1 VRITSVARVRRLHEC
16 LCTRYQVEETTL
28 MSIPRPRLPRPARSL
43 AALVALALLLAGCAA
58 LEPPAAVTAQGQDT
72 RNLYDFV
79 FIIGVVIFFLV
90 EGLIV
95 FAVLRYRRKPTDTEL
110 PPQIHGNS
118 VLEVVWTIVPTILV
132 VVMFVF
138 SWQTLNQVDAVS
150 PTPSLTVRAV
160 AAQFQWQF
168 DYLAPDGQTVQYTQ
182 QAPELDLPVGVDVH
196 VILRSKDVIHAFYV
210 PKFLFKRDVV
220 PGRENNFDF
229 TIDAADAGQ
238 TFRGQC
244 AEFCGTFHS
253 TMLFS
258 VKALTPAAFDA
269 WLKGQIAGQPA
280 SPAPQPSASGA
291 TGGAPET
298 TVDLSAHNIAY
309 DQATLTA
316 PAGQP
321 FILKFTNNDPGVT
334 HNVGITDSTGQ
345 QVFKGEIFP
354 GPDSRQY
361 PIPAL
366 PAGTYTFACSV
377 HPQMT
382 GTLTVH

>member
-1 VRITSVARVRRLHEC
+1 
-16 LCTRYQVEETTL
+16 

-79 FIIGVVIFFLV
+79 FIIAVVIFFLV

-95 FAVLRYRRKPTDTEL
+95 FAVIRYRRKPTDTEL

-118 VLEVVWTIVPTILV
+118 VLEVIWTVIPTLLV

-150 PTPSLTVRAV
+150 PTPALTVRAV

-168 DYLAPDGQTVQYTQ
+168 DYLAPDGKTVQFTQ

-220 PGRENNFDF
+220 PGRDNNFDF
-229 TIDAADAGQ
+229 TIDPADVNQ

-258 VKALTPAAFDA
+258 VKALSPADFQA
-269 WLKGQIAGQPA
+269 WLTQQIASAPA
-280 SPAPQPSASGA
+280 SAPPAPSGSAA
-291 TGGAPET
+291 AAET
-298 TVDLSAHNIAY
+298 TLDLTAHNISF
-309 DQATLTA
+309 DQTTLSA

-334 HNVGITDSTGQ
+334 HNVAITDSTGQ
-345 QVFKGEIFP
+345 VVFKGEIFP

>member
-1 VRITSVARVRRLHEC
+1 
-16 LCTRYQVEETTL
+16 
-28 MSIPRPRLPRPARSL
+28 MSIPRPQIPRPAKSL

-79 FIIGVVIFFLV
+79 FIIAVVIFVFV
-90 EGLIV
+90 EGLII
-95 FAVLRYRRKPTDTEL
+95 FAILRYRRKPTDTDL

-118 VLEVVWTIVPTILV
+118 VLEVIWTVIPTALV

-150 PTPSLTVRAV
+150 PAPALTVRAV

-168 DYLAPDGQTVQYTQ
+168 DYLAADGQTVEFTQ

-196 VILRSKDVIHAFYV
+196 VTLRSKDVIHAFYV

-229 TIDAADAGQ
+229 TIDPADVNQ
-238 TFRGQC
+238 SFRGQC

-253 TMLFS
+253 TMLFT
-258 VKALTPAAFDA
+258 VKALSQADFDS
-269 WLKGQIAGQPA
+269 WLKAQIAGQPA
-280 SPAPQPSASGA
+280 SPAPGASGG
-291 TGGAPET
+291 TGGTPSGAPSGAPET
-298 TVDLSAHNIAY
+298 TVALAAQNIAF
-309 DQATLTA
+309 DQTTLTA

-321 FILKFTNNDPGVT
+321 FILKFTNNDAGVT
-334 HNVGITDSTGQ
+334 HNVAITDSTGQ

-354 GPDSRQY
+354 GPDSREY
-361 PIPAL
+361 PVPAL

-382 GTLTVH
+382 GTLTVK

>member
-1 VRITSVARVRRLHEC
+1 
-16 LCTRYQVEETTL
+16 
-28 MSIPRPRLPRPARSL
+28 MSIPRPQLPRSARSL
-43 AALVALALLLAGCAA
+43 AALVAVALLLAGCAS

-79 FIIGVVIFFLV
+79 FIIAVAIFVLV
-90 EGLIV
+90 EALIIY
-95 FAVLRYRRKPTDTEL
+95 AVLRYRRKPGDTEL

-118 VLEVVWTIVPTILV
+118 VLEVIWTVIPTALV

-138 SWQTLNQVDAVS
+138 SWQTLNKVDAVS
-150 PTPSLTVRAV
+150 PSPTLTVRAV

-168 DYLAPDGQTVQYTQ
+168 DYLAPDGTTVQFTQ

-229 TIDAADAGQ
+229 TIDPADVNQ
-238 TFRGQC
+238 SFRGQC

-253 TMLFS
+253 TMLFT
-258 VKALTPAAFDA
+258 VKALSQADFNT
-269 WLKGQIAGQPA
+269 WLAKQIAGA
-280 SPAPQPSASGA
+280 AATPAPVPSASG
-291 TGGAPET
+291 GAAEQ
-298 TVDLSAHNIAY
+298 TVELAAHNVAF
-309 DQATLTA
+309 DQANLTA

-321 FILKFTNNDPGVT
+321 FVLKFTNNDPGIS
-334 HNVGITDSTGQ
+334 HNVAITDSTGQ
-345 QVFKGEIFP
+345 QVFKGEIFA

-366 PAGTYTFACSV
+366 AAGTYTFACSV

>member
-1 VRITSVARVRRLHEC
+1 
-16 LCTRYQVEETTL
+16 
-28 MSIPRPRLPRPARSL
+28 MSIPRPQLPRPARSL
-43 AALVALALLLAGCAA
+43 AALVAVALLLAGCAA
-58 LEPPAAVTAQGQDT
+58 LEPPAAVTSQGQDT
-72 RNLYDFV
+72 RTLYDFV
-79 FIIGVVIFFLV
+79 FIIGVVIFVLV
-90 EGLIV
+90 EGLIIY
-95 FAVLRYRRKPTDTEL
+95 AVLRYRRKPADTDL

-118 VLEVVWTIVPTILV
+118 VLEVIWTVIPTLLV

-138 SWQTLNQVDAVS
+138 SWQTLNKVDAVS

-168 DYLAPDGQTVQYTQ
+168 EYLAADGVTVQYTQ

-220 PGRENNFDF
+220 PGRENTFDF
-229 TIDAADAGQ
+229 TIDPADVNQ
-238 TFRGQC
+238 SFRGQC

-258 VKALTPAAFDA
+258 VKALSPADFSTWLQNQIKTAASTPA
-269 WLKGQIAGQPA
+269 PA
-280 SPAPQPSASGA
+280 PSASG
-291 TGGAPET
+291 GAAEQ
-298 TVDLSAHNIAY
+298 TVEVSAHNIAF
-309 DQATLTA
+309 DQATLSA

-334 HNVGITDSTGQ
+334 HNVAITDSTGA
-345 QVFKGEIFP
+345 QVFKGEIFT
-354 GPDSRQY
+354 GPDNRQY

-366 PAGTYTFACSV
+366 AAGSYTFACSV

>member
-1 VRITSVARVRRLHEC
+1 
-16 LCTRYQVEETTL
+16 
-28 MSIPRPRLPRPARSL
+28 MSISGPRLPRSVRTLPT
-43 AALVALALLLAGCAA
+43 LVAVALLLAGCAA
-58 LEPPAAVTAQGQDT
+58 FEPPAAVTAQGQDT
-72 RNLYDFV
+72 RNLYEFV
-79 FIIGVVIFFLV
+79 FIIAVVIFVLV

-95 FAVLRYRRKPTDTEL
+95 FAVLRYRRKPTDSDL

-118 VLEVVWTIVPTILV
+118 ILEILWTVIPTILV
-132 VVMFVF
+132 VILFAF
-138 SWQTLNQVDAVS
+138 SWNTLNQVDAVS
-150 PTPSLTVRAV
+150 PSPTLTVRAV

-168 DYLAPDGQTVQYTQ
+168 EYLAADGQTVAFTQ
-182 QAPELDLPVGVDVH
+182 QTPELDLPVGVDVH

-229 TIDAADAGQ
+229 TIDPADAGQ

-244 AEFCGTFHS
+244 AEFCGTFHD
-253 TMLFS
+253 TMRFS
-258 VKALTPAAFDA
+258 VKALSPNDFNT

-280 SPAPQPSASGA
+280 ASAPGPSAGGGA
-291 TGGAPET
+291 GGAPET
-298 TVDLSAHNIAY
+298 TVDVSAHNITF

-316 PAGQP
+316 PAGKP
-321 FILKFTNNDPGVT
+321 FIVKFTNNDPGVT
-334 HNVGITDSTGQ
+334 HNVAITDSSGQ
-345 QVFKGEIFP
+345 VVFKGEIFP

-366 PAGTYTFACSV
+366 AAGTYTFACSV

-382 GTLTVH
+382 GTLTVK

>member
-1 VRITSVARVRRLHEC
+1 
-16 LCTRYQVEETTL
+16 
-28 MSIPRPRLPRPARSL
+28 MSIPRPQLPRPARSL
-43 AALVALALLLAGCAA
+43 AALVAVALLLAGCAA
-58 LEPPAAVTAQGQDT
+58 MEPPAAVTAQGHDT
-72 RNLYDFV
+72 RTLYDFV
-79 FIIGVVIFFLV
+79 FIIGVAIFVLV
-90 EGLIV
+90 EGLIIY
-95 FAVLRYRRKPTDTEL
+95 AVLRYRRKPGDTEL

-118 VLEVVWTIVPTILV
+118 VLEVIWTVIPTLLV

-138 SWQTLNQVDAVS
+138 SWQTLNKVDAVS

-160 AAQFQWQF
+160 AAQFQWSF
-168 DYLAPDGQTVQYTQ
+168 EYMSADGQTVQYEQ
-182 QAPELDLPVGVDVH
+182 LAPELDLPVGVDVH

-258 VKALTPAAFDA
+258 VKALSPGDFDA
-269 WLKGQIAGQPA
+269 WLQQQVKTAA
-280 SPAPQPSASGA
+280 STPAPAPSASG
-291 TGGAPET
+291 GAPEQ
-298 TVDLSAHNIAY
+298 TVEISAQNIAFA
-309 DQATLTA
+309 QATLAA

-321 FILKFTNNDPGVT
+321 FVLKFTNNDPGVT
-334 HNVGITDSTGQ
+334 HNVAITDSTGAQ
-345 QVFKGEIFP
+345 IFRGEIFP

-366 PAGTYTFACSV
+366 AAGTYTFACSV

>member
-1 VRITSVARVRRLHEC
+1 
-16 LCTRYQVEETTL
+16 
-28 MSIPRPRLPRPARSL
+28 MSIPRPRLPQPARSVV
-43 AALVALALLLAGCAA
+43 ALVALALLLAGCAA

-72 RNLYDFV
+72 RDLYDFV
-79 FIIGVVIFFLV
+79 FIIAVVIFFFV

-95 FAVLRYRRKPTDTEL
+95 FAALRYRRKPTDTEL

-118 VLEVVWTIVPTILV
+118 VLEVLWTVIPTLIVVI
-132 VVMFVF
+132 MFVF
-138 SWQTLNQVDAVS
+138 SWQTLNKVDAVS
-150 PTPSLTVRAV
+150 PSPALTVRAV

-168 DYLAPDGQTVQYTQ
+168 DYLAPDGQTVQFTQ

-229 TIDAADAGQ
+229 TIDPNDVNQ

-253 TMLFS
+253 TMLFT
-258 VKALTPAAFDA
+258 VKALSPADFKTWLDQQIATAATTPA
-269 WLKGQIAGQPA
+269 P
-280 SPAPQPSASGA
+280 SPAASGGSGGG
-291 TGGAPET
+291 GGAAAGPT
-298 TVDLSAHNIAY
+298 LDLTAHNIAY
-309 DQATLTA
+309 DQATLSA

-321 FILKFTNNDPGVT
+321 FVIKFTNNDPGVT
-334 HNVGITDSTGQ
+334 HNVAITDSTGQ
-345 QVFKGEIFP
+345 QVFKGEIFS
-354 GPDSRQY
+354 GPDTRSY

>member
-1 VRITSVARVRRLHEC
+1 
-16 LCTRYQVEETTL
+16 
-28 MSIPRPRLPRPARSL
+28 MSIPRPRLPRPAKSL
-43 AALVALALLLAGCAA
+43 AALVAVALLLAGCAA

-72 RNLYDFV
+72 RELYDFV
-79 FIIGVVIFFLV
+79 FIIAVVIFFLV

-95 FAVLRYRRKPTDTEL
+95 FAVLRYKRKPNDTEL

-150 PTPSLTVRAV
+150 PNPTLTVRAV

-229 TIDAADAGQ
+229 TIDPADVNQ

-253 TMLFS
+253 TMLFT
-258 VKALTPAAFDA
+258 VKALSPADFDT

-280 SPAPQPSASGA
+280 SPVPQPGTSGGPPSSAP
-291 TGGAPET
+291 GGAPET
-298 TVDLSAHNIAY
+298 TVALAAQNISF
-309 DQATLTA
+309 DQTTLTA

-321 FILKFTNNDPGVT
+321 WILKFTNNDAGVT
-334 HNVGITDSTGQ
+334 HNVAITDSTGQ
-345 QVFKGEIFP
+345 QVFKGEIFS
-354 GPDSRQY
+354 GPDTRQY

>member
-1 VRITSVARVRRLHEC
+1 
-16 LCTRYQVEETTL
+16 
-28 MSIPRPRLPRPARSL
+28 MSIRRPRLPHTVRSV
-43 AALVALALLLAGCAA
+43 AALAALALLLAGCAA

-72 RNLYDFV
+72 RSLYDFV
-79 FIIGVVIFFLV
+79 FVIAVVIFVLV
-90 EGLIV
+90 EALII

-118 VLEVVWTIVPTILV
+118 VLEVIWTVIPTLIVVI
-132 VVMFVF
+132 MFVF
-138 SWQTLNQVDAVS
+138 SWQTLNKVDAVS
-150 PTPSLTVRAV
+150 PSPALTVRAV

-168 DYLAPDGQTVQYTQ
+168 DYLASDGQTVEFTQ

-229 TIDAADAGQ
+229 TIDPADVNQ

-258 VKALTPAAFDA
+258 VKALTPADFNT
-269 WLKGQIAGQPA
+269 WLAGQIASAAATPTPA
-280 SPAPQPSASGA
+280 PSASAGA
-291 TGGAPET
+291 AET
-298 TVDLSAHNIAY
+298 TLELTAHNIAF
-309 DQATLTA
+309 DQASLQA

-334 HNVGITDSTGQ
+334 HNVAITDSTGQ
-345 QVFKGEIFP
+345 QIFKGEIFT
-354 GPDSRQY
+354 GPDSREY
-361 PIPAL
+361 PIPGL

-382 GTLTVH
+382 GTLTVK